1 MSSNLIRCFIAIDV
15 DNPALVSKI
24 MDIQKRLEVEGT
36 KLKPVEPENLHLTL
50 FFLGEQPPKV
60 IEKVQEAMS
69 TISFKPFSMK
79 LKGLGAFP
87 SYERPR
93 VIWVGVTEGFEE
105 IQKIYRSLRPKLQAI
120 PLRLEPEEA
129 FAPHITIA
137 RVKFSG
143 YALKR
148 VIASLKDLELGLQEV
163 KSIKL
168 KKSTLT
174 PRGPIYETLYELKG
188 DREVHAQQ

>member
-1 MSSNLIRCFIAIDV
+1 MLSLNLIRCFISIDI
-15 DNPALVSKI
+15 DNPELVSKI
-24 MDIQKRLEVEGT
+24 VEVQKKLEVEGT

-50 FFLGEQPPKV
+50 FFLGEQPPKIV
-60 IEKVQEAMS
+60 EKVQDTMS
-69 TISFKPFSMK
+69 TISFKPFTMK
-79 LKGLGAFP
+79 LEGLGAFP

-105 IQKIYRSLRPKLQAI
+105 VQEIYRSLRPKLQAI
-120 PLRLEPEEA
+120 PIRLEPEEA
-129 FAPHITIA
+129 FVPHITIA

-148 VIASLKDLELGLQEV
+148 AIASLKDLELGLQEV
-163 KSIKL
+163 KSVKL

-174 PRGPIYETLYELKG
+174 PRGPIYETLYEVKG
-188 DREVHAQQ
+188 DR

>member
-15 DNPALVSKI
+15 DNPEIVSKI
-24 MDIQKRLEVEGT
+24 MDIQKKLEVEGT
-36 KLKPVEPENLHLTL
+36 KLKQVEPENLHLTL
-50 FFLGEQPPKV
+50 FFLGEQPPKIV
-60 IEKVQEAMS
+60 ERVQEVMS
-69 TISFKPFSMK
+69 TVSFKPFVMK
-79 LKGLGAFP
+79 LEGLGAFP

-93 VIWVGVTEGFEE
+93 VIWIGVTKGFEE
-105 IQKIYRSLRPKLQAI
+105 VQEIYRSLRPKLQAI
-120 PLRLEPEEA
+120 PLRLESEET
-129 FAPHITIA
+129 FVPHITIA

-148 VIASLKDLELGLQEV
+148 IITSLKDVELGFQEV

-174 PRGPIYETLYELKG
+174 SRGPIYETLYEVKG
-188 DREVHAQQ
+188 